1 MTPLITLLDEAD
13 YRRHFEQSYC
23 RGAVVAHDGIRVF
36 FKKSAFDHAFYE
48 SSKRDG
54 VKDTFSLVRAQRLDW
69 IAETLTNPA
78 ATRYQGYVRKTRS
91 YDPTRCVG
99 VVLEDFVVVLAL
111 GLKADGQL
119 KGEFV
124 TCYQADNSIG
134 KIRQSP
140 LWDKALCLAEL
151 EKRKGGR

>member
-1 MTPLITLLDEAD
+1 MTPLITLLDEAA

-23 RGAVVAHDGIRVF
+23 RGAVATHDGIRVY
-36 FKKSAFDHAFYE
+36 FKKSTFDHAFYE

-69 IAETLTNPA
+69 ISETLTNPG

-111 GLKADGQL
+111 SLRTDGQL

-134 KIRQSP
+134 KIRKSP

-151 EKRKGGR
+151 QKRIGGR